1 MLTRIRSH
9 RGQSLVEFALL
20 APVFF
25 LLLMGILDFGR
36 VGFYYVASSDLS
48 RIGARNGAAFHNG
61 TGWGSAA
68 TYSLTDQQSEA
79 QGIPLSVPAGCPSA
93 IPVAGSLT
101 ACEKPGAGHAYFFYK
116 DVPAAG
122 TVPHYVEVSVVYAF
136 TPTTPMINAIT
147 GTVYVVANSSMDTEY
162 Q

>member
-1 MLTRIRSH
+1 M
-9 RGQSLVEFALL
+9 VEFALL

-36 VGFYYVASSDLS
+36 VGFYYVASSDLA

-68 TYSLTDQQSEA
+68 TYSITDQQSEA
-79 QGIPLSVPAGCPSA
+79 QGIKMSQPAGCPSD

-101 ACEKPGAGHAYFFYK
+101 SCEKPADGHAFFFYK
-116 DVPAAG
+116 DVPAVG
-122 TVPHYVEVSVVYAF
+122 STPHYVEVSVVYAF
-136 TPTTPMINAIT
+136 TPTTPVINALT
-147 GTVYVVANSSMDTEY
+147 GTIFVVANSSMDTEY
-162 Q
+162 E